1 MNRWN
6 LLLHRKR
13 AKEGR
18 SHTHDRASGERENTW
33 ERWGEGR
40 KKEEGREGGRS
51 IKIAPGLPWWRSG

>member
-18 SHTHDRASGERENTW
+18 AHTHDRASGERENTW
-33 ERWGEGR
+33 ERMREGR
-40 KKEEGREGGRS
+40 KKEGKEGEV
-51 IKIAPGLPWWRSG
+51 